1 MSVGKSWLQPKLFP
15 ALDALEHAE
24 AERIITLAWLQAWRR
39 PWWRSPVAIKT
50 VVMFAVGMALF
61 IAAIIIL
68 PWHFVLLFFG
78 AQWVLTILFGDFL
91 QRLVLRRDMAR
102 CIDRV
107 LSAENAGEVEP
118 DLGQDFSNDGALIK
132 VVRFLLPAVRGL
144 PAYEVIRVT
153 NAASK
158 CLGLRKPI
166 RSRTAWK
173 FLINTIVGI
182 GVLFVID
189 KIINDSVSPEIQTLV
204 SWVGLTILFATNA
217 VIFFGE
223 VNFHAERIIAE
234 EASGMDAIGED
245 G

>member
-1 MSVGKSWLQPKLFP
+1 MSIGKSWLQPKLFP

-107 LSAENAGEVEP
+107 LAAEHAGEDAP
-118 DLGQDFSNDGALIK
+118 DSSQDFSNDGALIK
-132 VVRFLLPAVRGL
+132 VVRFFLPAVQGL
-144 PAYEVIRVT
+144 PACEVIRVT

-158 CLGLRKPI
+158 CMGLKKPI
-166 RSRTAWK
+166 RGRTAVK
-173 FLINTIVGI
+173 ILISVIVGGIAYIVI
-182 GVLFVID
+182 GRISRD
-189 KIINDSVSPEIQTLV
+189 AVSPEIESLI
-204 SWVGLTILFATNA
+204 SYLSLILWLFVVN
-217 VIFFGE
+217 IFYVGE

-234 EASGMDAIGED
+234 EASGMDVSPED